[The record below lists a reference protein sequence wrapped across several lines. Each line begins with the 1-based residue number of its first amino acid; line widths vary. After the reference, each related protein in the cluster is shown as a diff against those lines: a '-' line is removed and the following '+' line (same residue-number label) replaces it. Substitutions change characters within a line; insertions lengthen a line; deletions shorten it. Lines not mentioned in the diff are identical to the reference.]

1 MKISLL
7 LLLFFLKL
15 IPDCFTQCNGSND
28 LCSRRY
34 NEVSFLTTHNAF
46 NCSADEFMLPNQSN
60 TITQQLMDGVRA
72 LMIDV
77 YDVSGVPTVYHGFPY
92 LGTKTLAYELQQIKT
107 FLDNNPNEIITIIF
121 ESYITAPALEASLD
135 SSGLKTFLFAKD
147 QFLPW
152 PTLQEMIDSEKRLVV
167 FSEADNAESGQ
178 DWYHYIWKYAV
189 ETEFSIHDTSEF
201 TSNYNRG
208 DSLNELFILNHF
220 ITNSLTGTGSS
231 AEALKANS
239 NPFLLNRVKKVMSDK
254 NKFPNF
260 LALDFYE
267 IGDGMDVENTLNS
280 LNWAGVEQ
288 ASIVEKELNIW
299 PVPSND
305 VINIRTPDKKEYEDV
320 NLVISNAIGQKVYSC
335 DLKNGYAQIC
345 LPDNLLNG
353 VYFITIYGRDK
364 NLITSGKFLSCD

>member
-1 MKISLL
+1 
-7 LLLFFLKL
+7 
-15 IPDCFTQCNGSND
+15 
-28 LCSRRY
+28 
-34 NEVSFLTTHNAF
+34 
-46 NCSADEFMLPNQSN
+46 
-60 TITQQLMDGVRA
+60 
-72 LMIDV
+72 
-77 YDVSGVPTVYHGFPY
+77 
-92 LGTKTLAYELQQIKT
+92 
-107 FLDNNPNEIITIIF
+107 
-121 ESYITAPALEASLD
+121 
-135 SSGLKTFLFAKD
+135 
-147 QFLPW
+147 
-152 PTLQEMIDSEKRLVV
+152 
-167 FSEADNAESGQ
+167 
-178 DWYHYIWKYAV
+178 
-189 ETEFSIHDTSEF
+189 
-201 TSNYNRG
+201 
-208 DSLNELFILNHF
+208 
-220 ITNSLTGTGSS
+220 
-231 AEALKANS
+231 
-239 NPFLLNRVKKVMSDK
+239 MSDK